1 MIIITMPNNDSAEV
15 LYTQMKTQFPNEF
28 VIFDHQTQVGVP
40 DVTMLDTV
48 DLPETAQVITDAPT
62 ALRASRQWQPKDTVI
77 QTAHSQIGGENFT
90 LVAGPDSIESQAHID
105 AMAQAVKTAGATI
118 LRGGSFKPRTNPYS
132 FQGYGETGL
141 KEHRQAA
148 DQYGLDMMT
157 EIMDTRDFAL
167 VNQYT
172 DIFQVGAR
180 NMQNFSLL
188 KQLGQQTKPV
198 GLKRGMSATI
208 DDLLNAAEYILAAGN
223 PNVFLIERGI
233 RTFDNKY
240 TRNTFDVAAVPVLQQ
255 LTHLPVLVDPS
266 HAAGKRALVEPLA
279 LAGVAA
285 GAQGLMIEI
294 HDQPEKALVDG
305 AQALTPEELKT
316 LMQKATAIKTIVKE
330 THTDD

>member
-1 MIIITMPNNDSAEV
+1 MIIIKMPDNDSAEA
-15 LYTQMKTQFPNEF
+15 LYTQLKTQSPNEY
-28 VIFDHQTQVGVP
+28 IIYDHQTQLGLTSSAVLQ
-40 DVTMLDTV
+40 TLT
-48 DLPETAQVITDAPT
+48 LPKTAQVMTDVPT
-62 ALRASRQWQPKDTVI
+62 ALRASRQWHPEDTVI

-90 LVAGPDSIESQAHID
+90 LIAGPDSVESQTHID
-105 AMAQAVKTAGATI
+105 AMAQAVKATGATI

-132 FQGYGETGL
+132 FQGYGESGL

-148 DQYGLDMMT
+148 DQFGLDMMT
-157 EIMDTRDFAL
+157 EIMDTRDFDL
-167 VNQYT
+167 IDHYT

-188 KQLGQQTKPV
+188 KQLGQQVKPV

-266 HAAGKRALVEPLA
+266 HAAGKRSLVQPLA

-305 AQALTPEELKT
+305 AQALTPNELKDI
-316 LMQKATAIKTIVKE
+316 MQKAKAIKTIVKE
-330 THTDD
+330 THADD